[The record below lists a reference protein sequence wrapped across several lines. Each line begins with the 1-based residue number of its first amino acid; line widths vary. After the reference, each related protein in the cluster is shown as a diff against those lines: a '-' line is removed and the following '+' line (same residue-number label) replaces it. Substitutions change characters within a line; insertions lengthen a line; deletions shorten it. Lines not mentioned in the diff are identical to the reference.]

1 MEQVLLSAVIFSKNS
16 HFLFSSHSFNMSYLR
31 SYVSWWLF
39 MNTDIS
45 FGIDKKKKAD
55 HYSKTASETV
65 AVSQTG
71 VNRESFRD
79 YFQWGLI
86 HSRGFS

>member
-1 MEQVLLSAVIFSKNS
+1 
-16 HFLFSSHSFNMSYLR
+16 
-31 SYVSWWLF
+31 